1 MALGHLGANV
11 DKLAHG
17 KVWCVRPHNVIP
29 ARLEM

>member
-1 MALGHLGANV
+1 MELGLLGANV

-17 KVWCVRPHNVIP
+17 KVWCVRPHGVIS